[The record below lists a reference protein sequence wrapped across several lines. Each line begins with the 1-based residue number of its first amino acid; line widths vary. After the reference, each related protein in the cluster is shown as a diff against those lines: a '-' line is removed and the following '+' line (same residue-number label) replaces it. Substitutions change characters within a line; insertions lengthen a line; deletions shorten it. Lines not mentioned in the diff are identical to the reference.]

1 MRLFDSENT
10 LVSCFHSIA
19 WKRETKGNE
28 TGNGQETRAVSYG
41 KNGNGHFRE
50 DGNEGLFLV
59 GPRFHVG
66 SMFPESRRR
75 VIPCG

>member
-10 LVSCFHSIA
+10 LVSCFPSIA

-50 DGNEGLFLV
+50 DGNKACFFGGL
-59 GPRFHVG
+59 RFHG
-66 SMFPESRRR
+66 ISSFPLWGI
-75 VIPCG
+75 VT